1 MKLIIGGAYQ
11 GKREYAMKKYDLTD
25 DVIADGGAVS
35 WDISGDIRCI
45 DNFHILI
52 KRLTEAGEDTAEFT
66 RRIIKEH
73 PDIIIISTEIGSGIV
88 PIEKADRRWRENTGK
103 SCCLIAAA
111 SETVIRVTCG
121 METIIKGK

>member
-11 GKREYAMKKYDLTD
+11 GKREYAKNKYHLTD
-25 DVIADGGAVS
+25 DVIADGKKVS

-45 DNFHILI
+45 DNYHSLI

-66 RRIIKEH
+66 RRIIAEH

-88 PIEKADRRWRENTGK
+88 PMERSDRRWRENTGR

-111 SETVIRVTCG
+111 SDTVVRITCG